1 MNQDEAEN
9 FQIYLEETDQHTRAL
24 SKTLAS
30 WREDPHGQ
38 AWRKESLRLLHAMEG
53 AAGAMELEQIR
64 GLTQYLNAQL
74 DRACLRGQQLDPSD
88 MEALLRGVAFLRD
101 CNDRLRRGES
111 LEGSAALLEQLK
123 TAQQG

>member
-9 FQIYLEETDQHTRAL
+9 FQIYLEETDLHTCAL
-24 SKTLAS
+24 SKALTS
-30 WREDPHGQ
+30 WREDPHAQG
-38 AWRKESLRLLHAMEG
+38 WRKESLRLLHAMEG

-64 GLTQYLNAQL
+64 GLTQFLNLQF
-74 DRACLRGQQLDPSD
+74 DRVCLRGQQIDPAD
-88 MEALLRGVAFLRD
+88 MEALLRGVEFLRD
-101 CNDRLRRGES
+101 CNDRLRHGES